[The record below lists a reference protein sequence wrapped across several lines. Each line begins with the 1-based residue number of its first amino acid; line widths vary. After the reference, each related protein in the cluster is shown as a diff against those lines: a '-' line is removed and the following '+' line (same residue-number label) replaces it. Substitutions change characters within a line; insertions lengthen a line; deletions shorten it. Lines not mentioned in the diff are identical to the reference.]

1 MASDEGGLMLRNIL
15 IGVALTPILLACAP
29 FQRADIQSMPPQQVA
44 LVDATCTQ
52 VMGLR
57 KGEYYYLLCRESLA
71 NTLAAEKEGRDMS
84 AAYKECRQRGLKEG
98 SPAFSTCMLDSGAT
112 APMPQA
118 ATTIAYAAGPAAEPG
133 KSFYSI
139 PPRVQFLR
147 ERYSCAQL
155 GLLPGSGSFGQCVAS
170 LQGAM
175 MPSSD

>member
-1 MASDEGGLMLRNIL
+1 MLRNFL
-15 IGVALTPILLACAP
+15 VGVALTPILFACAP
-29 FQRADIQSMPPQQVA
+29 FKQAEISSIPPQQVA

-57 KGEYYYLLCRESLA
+57 KGEYYYLMCRESLSD
-71 NTLAAEKEGRDMS
+71 TLVAQKEGQDMV
-84 AAYKECRQRGLKEG
+84 AAYEECRQRGFKDG
-98 SPAFSTCMLDSGAT
+98 SAAFSTCMLDSGAT
-112 APMPQA
+112 AAMPQPTTVAYTA
-118 ATTIAYAAGPAAEPG
+118 APAAEPG

-155 GLLPGSGSFGQCVAS
+155 GLLPGSGAFGQCVAS
-170 LQGAM
+170 LVGAM